1 MTSFPIINLIK
12 EMTDIDR
19 DKRIRISQVEQR
31 LSNINIEIITGTSI
45 ATKLTAQNQTDLLD
59 DLGNAEYDD
68 IQVKLM
74 MKER

>member
-45 ATKLTAQNQTDLLD
+45 ATKLTAQNQTDLLN
-59 DLGNAEYDD
+59 DLGNAEYNDF
-68 IQVKLM
+68 QVMLM